1 VQVTKDDL
9 RKTYRKLSN
18 GEIEHLIH
26 RESSFLPVAKEVLKE
41 EVVRRRLPSSWASRV
56 DEKGDPPR
64 SGRYTGQVKSA
75 QTSSW
80 PFAII
85 GVLFDFFC
93 GVTLSFLAEIAFLGV
108 WLLLCYIAYL
118 FVNYFFFS

>member
-1 VQVTKDDL
+1 MQVTKDDL

-26 RESSFLPVAKEVLKE
+26 HESSFLPVAKEVLKE

-64 SGRYTGQVKSA
+64 SGRYTGQVRSA
-75 QTSSW
+75 QTSSG

-85 GVLFDFFC
+85 GVIF
-93 GVTLSFLAEIAFLGV
+93 GVLLPGLAEIAFFGV
-108 WLLLCYIAYL
+108 WFLLCYVAYL
-118 FVNYFFFS
+118 IVDYFFFS

>member
-1 VQVTKDDL
+1 MQVTKDDL

-26 RESSFLPVAKEVLKE
+26 HESSFIPAAKEVLKE

-56 DEKGDPPR
+56 DEKGDVPR
-64 SGRYTGQVKSA
+64 SGRYTGQVRSA
-75 QTSSW
+75 QNSSG

-85 GVLFDFFC
+85 GEIFGFLFSMFP
-93 GVTLSFLAEIAFLGV
+93 GPAEIAFFGV
-108 WLLLCYIAYL
+108 WFLLCYIAYL
-118 FVNYFFFS
+118 VVDYFFFS

>member
-26 RESSFLPVAKEVLKE
+26 HESSFLPIAKEVLKE
-41 EVVRRRLPSSWASRV
+41 EVKRRRLPSSWAERV

-64 SGRYTGQVKSA
+64 SGRYTGQVSSA
-75 QTSSW
+75 QPSSG
-80 PFAII
+80 PSSII
-85 GVLFDFFC
+85 GEILGFLFSGLPGPAELAFF
-93 GVTLSFLAEIAFLGV
+93 GV
-108 WLLLCYIAYL
+108 WLLLCYIAYHV
-118 FVNYFFFS
+118 VNYLFFS